1 MEHQVTVSRAD
12 QLIRQA
18 LTEKALVSTNNH
30 SARSSVKS
38 LRGRPSRARSKPS
51 DLQLFHRFQKPKP
64 QARKPDED
72 IEAADVHGKIKF
84 RVLTRA
90 HQKELFSK

>member
-1 MEHQVTVSRAD
+1 MSRAD
-12 QLIRQA
+12 DLIKQA
-18 LTEKALVSTNNH
+18 LNEKALVSTNNH
-30 SARSSVKS
+30 SARSSIKS
-38 LRGRPSRARSKPS
+38 LRGRPSKARSKKPS
-51 DLQLFHRFQKPKP
+51 DLQLWHRFHAPKPKP
-64 QARKPDED
+64 RKEHED